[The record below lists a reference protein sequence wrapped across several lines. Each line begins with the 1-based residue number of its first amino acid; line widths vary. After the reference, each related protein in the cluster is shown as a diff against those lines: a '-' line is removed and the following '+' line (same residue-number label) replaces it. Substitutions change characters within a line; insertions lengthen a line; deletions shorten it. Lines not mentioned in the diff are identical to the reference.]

1 MSAAVKR
8 RPGFS
13 VHALPHIS
21 EEDTMKVALPPRS
34 EKKRVP
40 ADEENKL
47 LTRKKAPSST
57 SAAGFL
63 LLDSSLNPISFNAE
77 ATQIL
82 SYPEKVADL
91 KRTEVFLAAKIHST
105 LLNRPGFGD
114 APFVTEFRSGRR
126 RYFCRAFVVDSQAE
140 EPGQPSIA
148 VLLERGP
155 SGLVPLRRVIGQF
168 NLTQREREVLEY
180 LLQGMSSKAI
190 ADRMELSPNTVKTFL
205 RLIMIKMGVTSRS
218 AIVSKIIMTQP

>member
-1 MSAAVKR
+1 MMRTGRMPAAVNHL
-8 RPGFS
+8 PEFTA
-13 VHALPHIS
+13 HMPPHIS
-21 EEDTMKVALPPRS
+21 EEGAMKVALPPRS
-34 EKKRVP
+34 KKKRVP
-40 ADEENKL
+40 AHEENKL
-47 LTRKKAPSST
+47 LTRKQAPSST

-91 KRTEVFLAAKIHST
+91 KRTEVFLAAKIRST

-126 RYFCRAFVVDSQAE
+126 RYFCRAFVVDSQAK

-168 NLTQREREVLEY
+168 NLTQREREV
-180 LLQGMSSKAI
+180 
-190 ADRMELSPNTVKTFL
+190 
-205 RLIMIKMGVTSRS
+205 
-218 AIVSKIIMTQP
+218 

>member
-91 KRTEVFLAAKIHST
+91 KRTEVFLAAKIRST

-126 RYFCRAFVVDSQAE
+126 RYFCRAFVVDSQA
-140 EPGQPSIA
+140 
-148 VLLERGP
+148 
-155 SGLVPLRRVIGQF
+155 
-168 NLTQREREVLEY
+168 
-180 LLQGMSSKAI
+180 K
-190 ADRMELSPNTVKTFL
+190 
-205 RLIMIKMGVTSRS
+205 
-218 AIVSKIIMTQP
+218 